1 MLPLDGLK
9 VLDFSKVLAGPLATQ
24 SLGDLGAD
32 VIKIEPI
39 QVGDETRG
47 WPPFRAPGLGAVYL
61 SVNRNKRSI
70 AIDLTSEAGRE
81 VTRELASEVDVVV
94 ESYGS
99 GVAERLGVDAPSL
112 RAINDRLIH
121 CSISGYGR
129 SGPLRTRPGYD
140 VILQAFSGMMGR

>member
-70 AIDLTSEAGRE
+70 AHRSHVGGWSRGHEGAGEGSGCGGRE
-81 VTRELASEVDVVV
+81 LWKWS
-94 ESYGS
+94 
-99 GVAERLGVDAPSL
+99 
-112 RAINDRLIH
+112 
-121 CSISGYGR
+121 C
-129 SGPLRTRPGYD
+129 
-140 VILQAFSGMMGR
+140 